1 VIIITLNNLFE
12 DEEKLMIIVREGF
25 WWTIFL
31 YYIVFCFSIPYS
43 LNLFLDYC
51 KCYIVVD
58 MDFGRDFIWI
68 YFLLFEVGYHIDL
81 KNLHNNMLN
90 QKTKK

>member
-1 VIIITLNNLFE
+1 
-12 DEEKLMIIVREGF
+12 
-25 WWTIFL
+25 
-31 YYIVFCFSIPYS
+31 
-43 LNLFLDYC
+43 
-51 KCYIVVD
+51 

-68 YFLLFEVGYHIDL
+68 YFLLFEVGYHIDF